1 MVMVPVLVVMSGAL
15 AFSAFSGTA
24 TTNVSAT
31 AGYISWDQSL
41 VNNYT
46 YMNNTNVVI
55 NSSSVSS
62 VHTGSNAPNMT
73 DMSVGITNLAPGNWV
88 ELNFSIKNTGS
99 VGLMFSLGTKT
110 TTISYSNGTTGYN
123 KSVSSSDFTYGKE
136 LNNGYN
142 GYEYAVSGL
151 PSGSV
156 DVGSSV
162 TFHVFIGLD
171 NAAGFGQY
179 EQNNLEGSHFTL
191 GVDITVSSDP

>member
-1 MVMVPVLVVMSGAL
+1 MEKFSSTQFPGARFVIPTDISVMFGGFGPVW
-15 AFSAFSGTA
+15 TE
-24 TTNVSAT
+24 
-31 AGYISWDQSL
+31 D
-41 VNNYT
+41 
-46 YMNNTNVVI
+46 
-55 NSSSVSS
+55 
-62 VHTGSNAPNMT
+62 T
-73 DMSVGITNLAPGNWV
+73 DDD
-88 ELNFSIKNTGS
+88 
-99 VGLMFSLGTKT
+99 
-110 TTISYSNGTTGYN
+110 YN
-123 KSVSSSDFTYGKE
+123 ESVSSSYFTYGKE